1 MGKVTISTVL
11 GYKEYVVENI
21 KNVRGEDEGGVDGAP
36 DPTKPIKDEENLV
49 LIGKKEDLV
58 KLRK

>member
-1 MGKVTISTVL
+1 MVGDAHVIAIE
-11 GYKEYVVENI
+11 G
-21 KNVRGEDEGGVDGAP
+21 EGGVDGAP